1 MINRSKQTKKCQKDF
16 SSPVSEKVQEYIL
29 ENVFNRPSSADRWD
43 HAVYSSG
50 MLMNYYLEDCPAGRS
65 WLSAGS
71 TGKLKNIVQK
81 RNNNIKR
88 D

>member
-1 MINRSKQTKKCQKDF
+1 MINRSKQNKNCQKDF
-16 SSPVSEKVQEYIL
+16 SSPVPENIQEALL
-29 ENVFNRPSSADRWD
+29 EIFNRPSSADRWD
-43 HAVYSSG
+43 HAVYNSG
-50 MLMNYYLEDCPAGRS
+50 VLMHHYLEDCPAGRS

-71 TGKLKNIVQK
+71 SGKLKNIVQK

>member
-1 MINRSKQTKKCQKDF
+1 MINRSKQNKNCQKDF
-16 SSPVSEKVQEYIL
+16 SSPVPQKIQDEL
-29 ENVFNRPSSADRWD
+29 LDLFNQPSTVDRWD
-43 HAVYSSG
+43 YAVYTSG
-50 MLMNYYLEDCPAGRS
+50 LLMHHYLEDCPAGRS

-71 TGKLKNIVQK
+71 SGKLKNIVQK

>member
-1 MINRSKQTKKCQKDF
+1 MIQRSKQNKNCQKDF
-16 SSPVSEKVQEYIL
+16 SSPVPEKLQKEL
-29 ENVFNRPSSADRWD
+29 LDLFNQPSTARRWD
-43 HAVYSSG
+43 HAVYNSG
-50 MLMNYYLEDCPAGRS
+50 VLMHHYLKDCPAGRS

-81 RNNNIKR
+81 RNNNLNR

>member
-1 MINRSKQTKKCQKDF
+1 MIQRSKQNKNCQKDF
-16 SSPVSEKVQEYIL
+16 SSPVSEKIQANLL
-29 ENVFNRPSSADRWD
+29 EVFNKPSSAERWD
-43 HAVYSSG
+43 YAVYYSG